1 MQHKPLR
8 RWYMCIYLTRVPG
21 MLELE
26 RMETECLV
34 CSYSTGNGAK
44 DCTFME
50 PASLVVKNLPA
61 KRSRHKRHRL
71 DPWIGKICWRRK
83 WQSTP
88 VFLPRKFHRHGSLV
102 GYSPWDCKESD
113 IADPARAH
121 THTLPMI
128 LAGDWRAQGISIPR
142 HNIWSIVRAQLIK

>member
-1 MQHKPLR
+1 
-8 RWYMCIYLTRVPG
+8 MCIYLTRVPG

-26 RMETECLV
+26 RMEIECLV
-34 CSYSTGNGAK
+34 CSYSAGNRAK
-44 DCTFME
+44 DCTLME

-61 KRSRHKRHRL
+61 KCSRHKRHRL

-88 VFLPRKFHRHGSLV
+88 VFLPRKFHRHGGLV
-102 GYSPWDCKESD
+102 GYSQWDCKELD
-113 IADPARAH
+113 TAEPARARAHTHTHTH

-128 LAGDWRAQGISIPR
+128 LAGD
-142 HNIWSIVRAQLIK
+142 